1 VLINLLPDFLAVLD
15 AANPEAAYQQY
26 RDAHRPILDAYWH
39 NYVLDPDSAH
49 ADGIVANALK
59 APRDDLRA
67 LMRSTNLEGLAE
79 ETIGRAE
86 ELLQI
91 DRPADCYLMVGV
103 GGANAGELVVG
114 GRGIAFVCLEHF
126 TGRANPDTYGMG
138 LPPDVIPLW
147 LAHELAHTVRYT
159 SPASQ
164 SEMRR
169 LVADLGGYYDYWQT
183 GSRATLRELLVN
195 ELTAVL
201 GPDMDRTLG
210 THRHA
215 GLPGVVLVVGV
226 NGAGKTTTVGKI
238 ARVLVGDGKS
248 VVLGAADTFRAA
260 AADQLE
266 TWGERVGVL
275 TVRGR
280 EGGDPASVAFEAV
293 RTGAEAEVD
302 TVVVDTAGRL
312 HTKAGLMDELGKIK
326 RVVEKQCPVTET
338 LLVLDATTGQNGVV
352 QARVFTEAV
361 EVTGI
366 VLTKLDGTAK
376 GGIVVSVQR
385 ELGIPVKLIGL
396 GEGPDD
402 LAPFEPEAF
411 VDALLGD

>member
-1 VLINLLPDFLAVLD
+1 MLINLLPDFLAVLD

-195 ELTAVL
+195 EGLAVHASRAVAPAFDAADYFGFPRRQYHRLRELEAFLRRAVAPELDRAAL
-201 GPDMDRTLG
+201 GLRLRYLSGGMSPAARLVGGRVVPERSGYYLG
-210 THRHA
+210 YRMVESLVA
-215 GLPGVVLVVGV
+215 ERGLPAALRAP
-226 NGAGKTTTVGKI
+226 AG
-238 ARVLVGDGKS
+238 DFQ
-248 VVLGAADTFRAA
+248 AAEDAA
-260 AADQLE
+260 HGIQ
-266 TWGERVGVL
+266 
-275 TVRGR
+275 
-280 EGGDPASVAFEAV
+280 
-293 RTGAEAEVD
+293 
-302 TVVVDTAGRL
+302 TA
-312 HTKAGLMDELGKIK
+312 
-326 RVVEKQCPVTET
+326 
-338 LLVLDATTGQNGVV
+338 
-352 QARVFTEAV
+352 
-361 EVTGI
+361 
-366 VLTKLDGTAK
+366 
-376 GGIVVSVQR
+376 
-385 ELGIPVKLIGL
+385 
-396 GEGPDD
+396 
-402 LAPFEPEAF
+402 
-411 VDALLGD
+411 